1 MAPIFA
7 FGLGR
12 NLSADGP
19 GLLLAPTAL
28 RTVEACALALPLGA
42 AAVLVYLVVTRS
54 WWWGV
59 GMAGIGL
66 LLASIVGAA
75 ALVIT
80 SPMFLFTPAFTK
92 SELAPSKHLE
102 AYLFR
107 SEFLVCAWE
116 LYAAAP
122 GDPVIHKVDSSRCDD
137 GSAPSIEFPED
148 GGTQLSRPS
157 SP

>member
-12 NLSADGP
+12 NLSAGGP
-19 GLLLAPTAL
+19 GVLLAPSAL
-28 RTVEACALALPLGA
+28 RTVEACALALPIGA
-42 AAVLVYLVVTRS
+42 AAVLVYLVVTRR

-59 GMAGIGL
+59 GLAGMGL
-66 LLASIVGAA
+66 LLASIAGAA
-75 ALVIT
+75 ALLVT
-80 SPMFLFTPAFTK
+80 SPMFLFRPTLTR
-92 SELAPSKHLE
+92 SEQSPTRHLE

-107 SEFLVCAWE
+107 SEFLLCTWQ
-116 LYAAAP
+116 LYAGGP
-122 GDPVIHKVDSSRCDD
+122 GEPVIRMVDSAKCDGPD
-137 GSAPSIEFPED
+137 PEIEFPED